1 MNTTTKQRIF
11 YEEIANSVS
20 HGIGIGFGITALVLL
35 VIFAS
40 VYGNAWHI
48 VSCSVYGT
56 TLVLLYTAST
66 LYHSFRNPRV
76 KHLFRI
82 IDHSSIYLFIAG
94 TYTPFTLV
102 PLRGGWGWSLFG
114 VVWGLA
120 LCGVVSKIFFIG
132 RFKILSTLLYVL
144 MGWLI
149 IIASKPMLQ
158 LVPTRGIIWL
168 VIGGVAY
175 TVGIAFYALGS
186 KIPYG
191 HAVWHMFV
199 LVGSICH
206 FCAVMFYVVPHSVQ

>member
-1 MNTTTKQRIF
+1 MNTSTKRRIF
-11 YEEIANSVS
+11 REEIVNSIS
-20 HGIGIGFGITALVLL
+20 HGIGIGLGVAALALL

-40 VYGNAWHI
+40 LYGSAWHI

-66 LYHSFRNPRV
+66 LYHSFRNLRV
-76 KHLFRI
+76 KHVLRI

-102 PLRGGWGWSLFG
+102 PLRGSWGWSLFG

-120 LCGVVSKIFFIG
+120 LCGVVFKIFFIN
-132 RFKILSTLLYVL
+132 RFKVLSTLLYVV
-144 MGWLI
+144 MGWLVV
-149 IIASKPMLQ
+149 IASKPMLH
-158 LVPTRGIIWL
+158 LIPGRGIIWL

-175 TVGIAFYALGS
+175 TVGIAFYALDS
-186 KIPYG
+186 KIPYS
-191 HAVWHMFV
+191 HAIWHIFV
-199 LVGSICH
+199 LLGSICH